1 VGWFGFHDLRAFG
14 APIAEAEPLE
24 FPTFT
29 RTCARSY
36 ARMIKRPAVL
46 AAVQPQLV
54 ARQGKF
60 KVGRL
65 HFDFRGLAFSM
76 PEGEA

>member
-1 VGWFGFHDLRAFG
+1 
-14 APIAEAEPLE
+14 
-24 FPTFT
+24 
-29 RTCARSY
+29 
-36 ARMIKRPAVL
+36 MIKRPAVF